1 MSDEERAKMMQS
13 YGKKLATG
21 RAGQP
26 EDVAESF
33 LGVIR
38 DWNATGSMVRTD
50 GGGMIMTG

>member
-1 MSDEERAKMMQS
+1 METFAKKMT
-13 YGKKLATG
+13 TG

-38 DWNATGSMVRTD
+38 DWNASGQMVRTD
-50 GGGMIMTG
+50 GGGMVMHV